1 MGRIHLVDSISK
13 SKAAVQKILLSDHDR
28 VFIAVKQVFH
38 EQPGTFL
45 TASVHKTVGNL
56 HYLVLYIEFLPPVET
71 G

>member
-1 MGRIHLVDSISK
+1 MGRIHLVDSTSK

-45 TASVHKTVGNL
+45 TAGEHKTVSFCCLLRLCTEN
-56 HYLVLYIEFLPPVET
+56 IW
-71 G
+71 

>member
-1 MGRIHLVDSISK
+1 MGRIHLVDSTSK

-45 TASVHKTVGNL
+45 TAGEHKTVRQPAL
-56 HYLVLYIEFLPPVET
+56 FDFIY
-71 G
+71 